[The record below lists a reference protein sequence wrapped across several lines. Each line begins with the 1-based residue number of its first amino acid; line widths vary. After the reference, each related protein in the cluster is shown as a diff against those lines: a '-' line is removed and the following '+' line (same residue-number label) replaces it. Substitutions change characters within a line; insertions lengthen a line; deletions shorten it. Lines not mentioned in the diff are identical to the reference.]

1 MFRDQLRHYR
11 MLANVYF
18 TRMILGQIPRLI
30 FGNDAGLRENLVGQ
44 REINRA
50 SRITDQ
56 KLPPNRE
63 AEILKD
69 QGFLVLGKEF
79 DRELIQTIKK
89 KYLKMISDA
98 EQQGKSK
105 YTNFSDIHREIPEIK
120 QLLTPKINSLLE
132 SYYEGAHFW
141 LMSIQAWRNYH
152 WPEAQ
157 NNTDINS
164 NLWHNDATPT
174 NILKLFV
181 FLSDDVTHDNGATK
195 ILSISDTKKVMRS
208 GYWERKYI
216 SRRGRK
222 ILANEEL
229 INFMEG
235 ETGTTFIFN
244 PQLCVHAAG
253 VAKPD
258 TYRDALCLQFAPT
271 AIPRPVEWEQTVGD
285 RKRAESYL

>member
-1 MFRDQLRHYR
+1 MFRNRLRRFR
-11 MLANVYF
+11 MLTNVYF
-18 TRMILGQIPRLI
+18 TRMILGQIPRVI
-30 FGNDAGLRENLVGQ
+30 FGNDAGLKENLLGQ
-44 REINRA
+44 REVNRA
-50 SRITDQ
+50 SKLTGR
-56 KLPPNRE
+56 KLPPNQE
-63 AEILKD
+63 AEVLRK
-69 QGFLVLGKEF
+69 QGFLILGKEF
-79 DRELIQTIKK
+79 DPELIQTIKA
-89 KYLKMISDA
+89 KYLKMISEA
-98 EQQGKSK
+98 ELKGKSK
-105 YTNFSDIHREIPEIK
+105 YTNFNDIHREIPEIT
-120 QLLTPKINSLLE
+120 QLLTPKINNLLE
-132 SYYEGAHFW
+132 SYYEGAYYW

-157 NNTDINS
+157 NNKDINS

-222 ILANEEL
+222 LLENQRL

-258 TYRDALCLQFAPT
+258 THRDALCLQFAPT
-271 AIPRPVEWEQTVGD
+271 AVPLPNDWERTVGD
-285 RKRAESYL
+285 RERAESYL

>member
-11 MLANVYF
+11 MLTNVYF

-50 SRITDQ
+50 SRLTDQ

-79 DRELIQTIKK
+79 DHELIHTIKK

-120 QLLTPKINSLLE
+120 QLLNPRINSLLE
-132 SYYEGAHFW
+132 SYYGGAHYW

-157 NNTDINS
+157 NNKDINS

-174 NILKLFV
+174 NILKLFI

-222 ILANEEL
+222 LLANQEL

-271 AIPRPVEWEQTVGD
+271 AIPLPVDWEQTVGD

>member
-1 MFRDQLRHYR
+1 MFRTRLRHYR

-18 TRMILGQIPRLI
+18 TRMILGQIPRVF
-30 FGNDAGLRENLVGQ
+30 FGNDAGLRENLRGRKEVQ
-44 REINRA
+44 RA
-50 SRITDQ
+50 SNLTNQ
-56 KLPPNRE
+56 LLPLNDK
-63 AEILKD
+63 AEILRK

-79 DRELIQTIKK
+79 DFELIQIIKA
-89 KYLKMISDA
+89 KYLKKISEA
-98 EQQGKSK
+98 ELRGKTK
-105 YTNFSDIHREIPEIK
+105 YTNFSDVHLDIPEIK
-120 QLLTPKINSLLE
+120 QLLTPDITNLLE
-132 SYYEGAHFW
+132 SYYDGAHFW

-157 NNTDINS
+157 NNKDINS

-174 NILKLFV
+174 NILKLFI
-181 FLSDDVTHDNGATK
+181 FLSDGVAHDNGATK
-195 ILSISDTKKVMRS
+195 ILSISDTKKLMRS
-208 GYWERKYI
+208 GYWERKFI

-222 ILANEEL
+222 ILGNQNL

-271 AIPRPVEWEQTVGD
+271 AVPLPVDWESTVGD
-285 RKRAESYL
+285 RVRAENY

>member
-11 MLANVYF
+11 MLTNVYF

-44 REINRA
+44 REIKRA
-50 SRITDQ
+50 SRLTDQ

-79 DRELIQTIKK
+79 DHELIQTIKK

-120 QLLTPKINSLLE
+120 QLLNPRINSLLE
-132 SYYEGAHFW
+132 SYYGGAHYW

-157 NNTDINS
+157 NNKDINS

-174 NILKLFV
+174 NILKLFI

-222 ILANEEL
+222 LLANQEL

-271 AIPRPVEWEQTVGD
+271 AIPLPVDWGQTVGD